1 VAFCTVNVGRSV
13 DNCSSLIGDSTVGA
27 PRVGAGVGAGGVVG
41 ELELQLDTTTRAANH
56 AARGMK
62 PVDIVTEDY
71 SGEK

>member
-1 VAFCTVNVGRSV
+1 
-13 DNCSSLIGDSTVGA
+13 
-27 PRVGAGVGAGGVVG
+27 VGAGGVVG

-71 SGEK
+71 SNEK